1 VDIAQSV
8 IDTLM
13 MDFPANVIRYNA
25 VALCVEFNVLCER
38 VPPQYNTTED
48 FAWALA
54 LNAEIS
60 SLTNEWDGKGP
71 LQEPFLDQI
80 SLFCAYMQQLITKKG
95 LMDFGF
101 DKEFS
106 IDNPVSKYSRAILT
120 WGGPL
125 ALTDTNTEPD
135 DLTDEEKDEGDEE
148 ALKE

>member
-1 VDIAQSV
+1 MRGS
-8 IDTLM
+8 
-13 MDFPANVIRYNA
+13 
-25 VALCVEFNVLCER
+25 
-38 VPPQYNTTED
+38 PPQYNTTED

-125 ALTDTNTEPD
+125 ALTDTNIEPD